1 MHRQIEPLKDSRVF
15 FFFIVLNYHVN
26 LMVLLKPLILPCNIL
41 NDDIMLY
48 LFILEALVIH
58 LIPLWSSFMHYFFGA
73 SRHCP
78 LGLEIPLKIIL
89 TYLFCGLTNN
99 SNLSKYACV
108 LLFYFSLVS
117 VDINLSTFT
126 SNPLCQIFSN

>member
-1 MHRQIEPLKDSRVF
+1 MLD
-15 FFFIVLNYHVN
+15 YHVN

-89 TYLFCGLTNN
+89 TYLFCGL
-99 SNLSKYACV
+99 
-108 LLFYFSLVS
+108 
-117 VDINLSTFT
+117 
-126 SNPLCQIFSN
+126 IFSRQPNHKVDQFSRFPNFPLNPR